1 MGLLLCGSL
10 NPRESEDAFLHVSP
24 EVIEKLVVAGFR
36 PQLCDDFCRT
46 DKATPSSGS
55 ANSGAIPVDSEV
67 LNAFYAAEL
76 ATFTKAPG
84 ADGEEGMT
92 LPSYMLRAARK
103 ARGNRFAP
111 VTLHVYDTFWLTMKA
126 GLPTFHT
133 GVEVLGTEFAYGD
146 MGICCCRP
154 GEYDAVRYRKAV
166 PLGRTDLRD
175 QEVLLVL
182 RELQQEWPGEAY
194 SLNGHNCQTFAATFC
209 DRLGLERA
217 SIPAEF
223 LMFAE
228 PWLVAP
234 WEVAAILGN
243 QNNKEMT
250 PPELPASPT
259 PKTAVAVR
267 QPTSPMGSPMCIIGP
282 GSTKRPT
289 KASL

>member
-1 MGLLLCGSL
+1 MGLLLCGSID
-10 NPRESEDAFLHVSP
+10 PQESGDAEDALLHVTP
-24 EVIEKLVVAGFR
+24 EVIDKLVAAGFHT
-36 PQLCDDFCRT
+36 QLCIGLCGT
-46 DKATPSSGS
+46 SDKATSSSGPAS
-55 ANSGAIPVDSEV
+55 SGAITVDSEV

-76 ATFTKAPG
+76 ATFTKVPG
-84 ADGEEGMT
+84 ADPDEGCS

-111 VTLHVYDTFWLTMKA
+111 VTLHVYDTFWLTKQA

-154 GEYDAVRYRKAV
+154 GEYDAQRYRKAV
-166 PLGRTDLRD
+166 HLGRTDLRD

-209 DRLGLERA
+209 DRLGLER
-217 SIPAEF
+217 SCIPSEF

-228 PWLVAP
+228 PWLVPP
-234 WEVAAILGN
+234 WEVAAILRN
-243 QNNKEMT
+243 QSSKRLDQPRLELT
-250 PPELPASPT
+250 P
-259 PKTAVAVR
+259 R
-267 QPTSPMGSPMCIIGP
+267 QAASPMCTIGP
-282 GSTKRPT
+282 GSNSAKRSK

>member
-1 MGLLLCGSL
+1 MGMLLCASV
-10 NPRESEDAFLHVSP
+10 NPRESGAAQDALIHVSP
-24 EVIEKLVVAGFR
+24 EVIEKLAIAGFR
-36 PQLCDDFCRT
+36 PQLCVELCKP
-46 DKATPSSGS
+46 DKATSSGGTAS
-55 ANSGAIPVDSEV
+55 SGAIQVESEV

-84 ADGEEGMT
+84 AGTDEGTT

-154 GEYDAVRYRKAV
+154 GEYEVVRYRKAV

-194 SLNGHNCQTFAATFC
+194 SLNGHNCQTFAAAFC
-209 DRLGLERA
+209 DRLGLER
-217 SIPAEF
+217 SCIPAEF

-243 QNNKEMT
+243 RDSKGVAKPGL
-250 PPELPASPT
+250 PPSPRQ
-259 PKTAVAVR
+259 TA
-267 QPTSPMGSPMCIIGP
+267 SPMCIIGP
-282 GSTKRPT
+282 GNNSAKRSI

>member
-1 MGLLLCGSL
+1 MGLLLCGSI
-10 NPRESEDAFLHVSP
+10 NPQESCAAEDALLHVSP
-24 EVIEKLVVAGFR
+24 EVIEKFVAAGFR
-36 PQLCDDFCRT
+36 PQLCVELCKT
-46 DKATPSSGS
+46 GKATSSSGPAS
-55 ANSGAIPVDSEV
+55 SGAIQVDSEV

-84 ADGEEGMT
+84 AGTEEGVT

-103 ARGNRFAP
+103 ASGNRFAP

-126 GLPTFHT
+126 GIPAFHI

-146 MGICCCRP
+146 IGICCCRP

-166 PLGRTDLRD
+166 PVGRTNLCD

-182 RELQQEWPGEAY
+182 RELQPEWPGEAY
-194 SLNGHNCQTFAATFC
+194 RLNGHNCQTFAATFC
-209 DRLGLERA
+209 DRLGLERTC
-217 SIPAEF
+217 IPAEF

-228 PWLVAP
+228 PWLVPP

-243 QNNKEMT
+243 QHDKGMAQ
-250 PPELPASPT
+250 PGLPVSP
-259 PKTAVAVR
+259 R
-267 QPTSPMGSPMCIIGP
+267 QTTSPMCITGNN
-282 GSTKRPT
+282 TAKRSI